1 MKGIPI
7 TLEIAAVTD
16 IGQSRSSNQDN
27 FFVNGTFV
35 DHYRVKT
42 ERFDCVDNEE
52 VHVLA
57 VCDGMGGLKDGDVA
71 AMTGVTTL
79 SDFSEELQSIRTYE
93 DASYT
98 ARSLIRKA
106 NDRILRKSKKTGKK
120 MGSTLAML
128 IVTSECLYACNLGD
142 SEIYLKNDYGMERLS
157 KPQTVAQ
164 ELVDRGA
171 LAQNQAKQ
179 SFARNQ
185 LYKYLGMEN
194 LKGLV
199 PNECYSE
206 IRNGDILLICS
217 DGVSDALQSHSIY
230 ACLNSNRPIKEIAD
244 NIIEKALRRGSHDNL
259 TVVIARV
266 LDDGRET
273 RLRRLIGAV
282 LGITAAVLFLTT
294 LIVWLI

>member
-1 MKGIPI
+1 MARF
-7 TLEIAAVTD
+7 TLPRD
-16 IGQSRSSNQDN
+16 LY
-27 FFVNGTFV
+27 F
-35 DHYRVKT
+35 
-42 ERFDCVDNEE
+42 
-52 VHVLA
+52 
-57 VCDGMGGLKDGDVA
+57 
-71 AMTGVTTL
+71 
-79 SDFSEELQSIRTYE
+79 
-93 DASYT
+93 
-98 ARSLIRKA
+98 
-106 NDRILRKSKKTGKK
+106 GK
-120 MGSTLAML
+120 
-128 IVTSECLYACNLGD
+128 
-142 SEIYLKNDYGMERLS
+142 
-157 KPQTVAQ
+157 
-164 ELVDRGA
+164 GA
-171 LAQNQAKQ
+171 L
-179 SFARNQ
+179 
-185 LYKYLGMEN
+185 EN

-273 RLRRLIGAV
+273 RLRRLIGSV